1 MSKFKSVSLK
11 QMKAVTNGSR
21 ARRVLSVPSV
31 PKADLKLAKR
41 LKSRLHV
48 SAGRGDVGTITVR
61 GRAGRKI
68 SYRQVDFYRDNHGVA
83 GRVSS
88 LHYDPVR
95 SALLHLVRYANGDA
109 RFLLAVNGLEVGDH
123 VSAGSNVDVQL
134 GSAMKLK
141 DIPVGSTISSIE
153 LKPGKGAQMVRSA
166 GASAS
171 LVAKGDRYA
180 IIRLPSGETRQVFLE
195 CMATIGAIGNASW
208 RNTSAGKAGASR
220 WIGRRP
226 HVRGAVMN
234 PCDHPHG
241 GGEGK
246 APVGR
251 AAPLTRHGKK
261 AYGARTRN
269 DRVAR
274 GTGKILSRRSR

>member
-1 MSKFKSVSLK
+1 MHNNEPKIK
-11 QMKAVTNGSR
+11 QLSPITNGTRS
-21 ARRVLSVPSV
+21 RRVISVPPV
-31 PKADLKLAKR
+31 PKADIKLSKR
-41 LKSRLHV
+41 LRSRLHL
-48 SAGRGDVGTITVR
+48 SAGRGDVGTLTVR
-61 GRAGRKI
+61 GRAGRKVA
-68 SYRQVDFYRDNHGVA
+68 YRQVDFRRDNHGVV

-88 LHYDPVR
+88 LHYDPIR
-95 SALLHLVRYANGDA
+95 SAHLHLVRFFNGDA
-109 RFLLAVNGLEVGDH
+109 RFVLAVAGVKVGDLISSGP
-123 VSAGSNVDVQL
+123 SADVQL
-134 GSAMKLK
+134 GSSMRLC
-141 DIPVGSTISSIE
+141 DMPVGSTISSIE
-153 LKPGKGAQMVRSA
+153 LKPGKGAQLVRSA
-166 GASAS
+166 GASAT
-171 LVAKGDRYA
+171 LVAKGERYG
-180 IIRLPSGETRQVFLE
+180 IVKLPSGETRQILLE
-195 CMATIGAIGNASW
+195 CIATIGSIGNAAW

-251 AAPLTRHGKK
+251 SAPLTRHGKK

-269 DRVAR
+269 DRISR